1 MPDNMWVVVQLA
13 SACAEAKFESQ
24 STGTEV
30 SQLKQKLQQITA
42 ERDLLQQQ
50 VLFQHDHDHSD
61 R

>member
-1 MPDNMWVVVQLA
+1 MQLA

-24 STGTEV
+24 STATDV

-50 VLFQHDHDHSD
+50 VLFQHDSDHTAS